1 MTADPSGHSY
11 SPEDRER
18 MLAAMEVARDAFYA
32 AAVRIGVHTY
42 VEMAGFMGE
51 FIKMCR
57 DMHEEGVD
65 FGTTPLR
72 AAPHQLAYIAEKFDC
87 IFGEAL
93 AEPEARIAFLRALGV
108 PPPDWDVVER

>member
-1 MTADPSGHSY
+1 MVLDPLRHTY
-11 SPEDRER
+11 SPEEREDI
-18 MLAAMEVARDAFYA
+18 LTAMEIARDQFYA
-32 AAVRIGVHTY
+32 AATRIGIHPY

-65 FGTTPLR
+65 FGTSALR
-72 AAPHQLAYIAEKFDC
+72 AKPHQLAYIAEKFDC

-93 AEPEARIAFLRALGV
+93 ADPKARGMFIRAL
-108 PPPDWDVVER
+108 DSHAR

>member
-1 MTADPSGHSY
+1 M
-11 SPEDRER
+11 ED
-18 MLAAMEVARDAFYA
+18 ARDRFYV

-57 DMHEEGVD
+57 DMHEEGID
-65 FGTTPLR
+65 FGTEPLR
-72 AAPHQLAYIAEKFDC
+72 AKPHQLAYIAEKFDC

-93 AEPEARIAFLRALGV
+93 ADPEAKSAFLQALGE
-108 PPPDWDVVER
+108 PPLDWNVNLAES